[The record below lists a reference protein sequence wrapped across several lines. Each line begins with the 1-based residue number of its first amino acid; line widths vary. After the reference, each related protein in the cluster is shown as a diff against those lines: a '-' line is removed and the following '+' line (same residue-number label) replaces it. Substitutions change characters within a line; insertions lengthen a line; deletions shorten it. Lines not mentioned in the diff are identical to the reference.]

1 MKGFEFNSFHSLI
14 IKLHQRANMPTPQR
28 LSSLTPTLV
37 LKWSLKKPAAA
48 MSIGLAMSYPCFA
61 AQAQEMAFRIPAQSL
76 NSALQS
82 FAQQTNIQVLYSPD
96 DVAGLRTQGIN
107 GQFTIERAIGE
118 LLRGSPVSYS
128 FTDNTLT
135 LTARSN
141 AAVELGA
148 TNVDA
153 NKLGATTE
161 GTGSYT
167 TGSAQTA
174 TKLPLSLRETP
185 QSVTVITR
193 QRIEDQNLAN
203 LNDVVQNTPGLTL
216 RRTGPERSSY
226 YARGFS
232 LDNIMYDGLPT
243 SLDSSQVSQDL
254 LSADMAMYD
263 RVEVVRGATGLMQ
276 GAGNPSAAINL
287 IRKRPTR
294 EFQASIEGRAGTWDR
309 YRTEVD
315 VSGPLNDTG
324 SVRGRMVTAYQTGN
338 SFRDTLENERNLFYG
353 IMEADLNDST
363 TLTLSAS
370 RQQDN
375 NNGNGWTGI
384 PVGVGG
390 KDLHLSR
397 STSLSNDWE
406 YWDKVSTSA
415 YAALEHILDNGWKLN
430 LSATKT
436 WADLDMLGTYIVFP
450 AATQV
455 YNQYVGAGHYR
466 ETQNSFDAYASGP
479 FRLMDRDHELVVGAS
494 HRRVVFNG
502 DVPYN
507 ILLNSDIDPGNWD
520 SGATPKPESQDKYG
534 WQNTNAKLNSVY
546 ATTRLS
552 LADPLKLILG
562 SRLDWYENNTS
573 QPYISKES
581 EYKETRH
588 VTKYAGLIYDLND
601 NHSVYVSYTD
611 IFKPQNYLDES
622 NNIIAPITGK
632 NYELGIKGEYFD
644 GALNASAAIFQID
657 QENRAKSFSCN
668 TGTTTTCYE
677 AAGKVRSKGIELE
690 VQGQLTPNWQ
700 LAAGYTFAEAKYV
713 KDTKE
718 ENEGRLFDTDIPRH
732 LFKMSTTYTLPGQFN
747 QWRVGTSL
755 YHQNRIYNK
764 GTTYMI
770 EQDGYTLVDFMVG
783 FKPTEHID
791 ARLNL
796 NNAFDKKYYNSL
808 SNNVTVPSN
817 VYGDP
822 RNMMLS
828 VKYTF

>member
-1 MKGFEFNSFHSLI
+1 
-14 IKLHQRANMPTPQR
+14 MPTPR
-28 LSSLTPTLV
+28 TSIKPLLLVSALSSVFT
-37 LKWSLKKPAAA
+37 
-48 MSIGLAMSYPCFA
+48 FA
-61 AQAQEMAFRIPAQSL
+61 AVPLAQAASTSQTQIRTYVIAAQPLESAIAQWSASSGIPLFADGAL
-76 NSALQS
+76 TRGKNSSAVTGQHTAGAALQQLLVGTGLG
-82 FAQQTNIQVLYSPD
+82 FVMADDNRAYLQQ
-96 DVAGLRTQGIN
+96 
-107 GQFTIERAIGE
+107 
-118 LLRGSPVSYS
+118 
-128 FTDNTLT
+128 
-135 LTARSN
+135 RSDSETT
-141 AAVELGA
+141 VQ
-148 TNVDA
+148 
-153 NKLGATTE
+153 LGATTIQGQGLGMTSE
-161 GTGSYT
+161 HTGSYT
-167 TGSAQTA
+167 TGAMQTA

-193 QRIEDQNLAN
+193 QRLDDQDLAN
-203 LNDVVQNTPGLTL
+203 LNEVVQNTPGLTI

-294 EFQASIEGRAGTWDR
+294 EFQTSLEGSLGSWDR

-315 VSGPLNDTG
+315 VSGPLDDTG
-324 SVRGRMVTAYQTGN
+324 AVRGRMVTAYQTGN
-338 SFRDTLENERNLFYG
+338 SYRDTLDNERSLFYG

-375 NNGNGWTGI
+375 NNGNGWTGL
-384 PVGVGG
+384 PVGFDGS
-390 KDLHLSR
+390 DLHLSR

-406 YWDKVSTSA
+406 YWNKTSTST
-415 YAALEHILDNGWKLN
+415 YAALEHLLDNGWKLN
-430 LSATKT
+430 ISATRT
-436 WADLDMLGTYIVFP
+436 WADLDMLGTYLLGRT
-450 AATQV
+450 ATKT
-455 YNQYVGAGHYR
+455 YDQYVGAGHYR

-479 FRLMDRDHELVVGAS
+479 FRLMDRDHELVVGAA
-494 HRRVVFNG
+494 HRRVVFDG

-507 ILLNSDIDPGNWD
+507 ILLKSNIDLYNWD
-520 SGATPKPESQDKYG
+520 SGATPKPKSQDKYD

-573 QPYISKES
+573 APYKGTHS
-581 EYKETRH
+581 ELKVTRH
-588 VTKYAGLIYDLND
+588 ATKYAGLIYDLND

-611 IFKPQNYLDES
+611 IFKPQSSLDTS
-622 NNIIAPITGK
+622 GKTIAPITGE
-632 NYELGIKGEYFD
+632 NLELGIKGEYFD

-657 QENRAKSFSCN
+657 QENRAKAITDQSLCPSYPA
-668 TGTTTTCYE
+668 TSCYE
-677 AAGKVRSKGIELE
+677 ASGKVRSKGVELE
-690 VQGQLTPNWQ
+690 VQGQLTPGWE

-713 KDTKE
+713 KDAKKD
-718 ENEGRLFDTDIPRH
+718 NEGRLFDTDIPRH
-732 LFKMSTTYTLPGQFN
+732 LFKMSTTYTLPGELD

-764 GTTYMI
+764 GTTYLI
-770 EQDGYTLVDFMVG
+770 EQDGYTLVDFMLG
-783 FKPTEHID
+783 FKATEHLD

-796 NNAFDKKYYNSL
+796 NNAFNKKYYNSL
-808 SNNVTVPSN
+808 SSSVTVPSN

-822 RNMMLS
+822 RNLMLS
-828 VKYTF
+828 VKYTY

>member
-1 MKGFEFNSFHSLI
+1 MPYL
-14 IKLHQRANMPTPQR
+14 PTPPRSRVTLAVRDALFAGLLGGGALLLTAPATLAYASEQTR
-28 LSSLTPTLV
+28 SYVIPAGGLDQALNRFASESGILLSADAQLTAGKRSPGLTGRYSV
-37 LKWSLKKPAAA
+37 EE
-48 MSIGLAMSYPCFA
+48 GLARLLA
-61 AQAQEMAFRIPAQSL
+61 GTGLKAL
-76 NSALQS
+76 NSGGNYALEVAVES
-82 FAQQTNIQVLYSPD
+82 GGALELGTTTVTG
-96 DVAGLRTQGIN
+96 AGL
-107 GQFTIERAIGE
+107 
-118 LLRGSPVSYS
+118 GS
-128 FTDNTLT
+128 
-135 LTARSN
+135 
-141 AAVELGA
+141 E
-148 TNVDA
+148 
-153 NKLGATTE
+153 TE

-193 QRIEDQNLAN
+193 QRIEDQDLAN
-203 LNDVVQNTPGLTL
+203 LNEVVQNTPGLTI

-294 EFQASIEGRAGTWDR
+294 QFQASIEGSMGTWDR

-338 SFRDTLENERNLFYG
+338 SYRDTLDNERNLFYG

-375 NNGNGWTGI
+375 NNGNGWTGL
-384 PVGVGG
+384 PVGFDGS
-390 KDLHLSR
+390 DLHLSR

-406 YWDKVSTSA
+406 YWDKTSTSA

-436 WADLDMLGTYIVFP
+436 WADLDMLGTYLLGKT
-450 AATQV
+450 ATQT
-455 YNQYVGAGHYR
+455 YDQYVGAGHYR
-466 ETQNSFDAYASGP
+466 ETQNSFDAYATGP

-507 ILLNSDIDPGNWD
+507 ILLNSGIDIYNWD

-534 WQNTNAKLNSVY
+534 WQNTNAKLNSFY

-562 SRLDWYENNTS
+562 SRLDWYDNTTS
-573 QPYISKES
+573 APYKGTES
-581 EYKETRH
+581 EMKVTRH
-588 VTKYAGLIYDLND
+588 VTKYAGLIYDLD
-601 NHSVYVSYTD
+601 ENHSVYVSYTD
-611 IFKPQNYLDES
+611 IFKPQSYLDADR
-622 NNIIAPITGK
+622 NIIAPITGK

-657 QENRAKSFSCN
+657 QENRAKSITDTRLCP
-668 TGTTTTCYE
+668 TYPTTLCYE

-690 VQGQLTPNWQ
+690 LQGQLTPNWE
-700 LAAGYTFAEAKYV
+700 LAAGYTFAEAKYR
-713 KDTKE
+713 KDATKA
-718 ENEGRLFDTDIPRH
+718 NEGRLFDTDIPRH
-732 LFKMSTTYTLPGQFN
+732 LFKLSTTYTLPGQFN

-764 GTTYMI
+764 NTTYMI
-770 EQDGYTLVDFMVG
+770 EQDGYTLVDFMLG

-796 NNAFDKKYYNSL
+796 NNAFNKKYYNSL
-808 SNNVTVPSN
+808 SSSVTVPSN

-822 RNMMLS
+822 RNLMMS
-828 VKYTF
+828 VKYAF

>member
-1 MKGFEFNSFHSLI
+1 MPYL
-14 IKLHQRANMPTPQR
+14 PTPTR
-28 LSSLTPTLV
+28 LRLTRNILFAGLLSGGPVLLALPATLAHASEQTRHYAIPAGSLDQALNHFASQSGILLSADAILTTGKRSPGLSGTYSV
-37 LKWSLKKPAAA
+37 KD
-48 MSIGLAMSYPCFA
+48 GLAQLLA
-61 AQAQEMAFRIPAQSL
+61 G
-76 NSALQS
+76 
-82 FAQQTNIQVLYSPD
+82 T
-96 DVAGLRTQGIN
+96 GLR
-107 GQFTIERAIGE
+107 A
-118 LLRGSPVSYS
+118 LKSADSYIVEV
-128 FTDNTLT
+128 
-135 LTARSN
+135 
-141 AAVELGA
+141 AVDSTGALELGA
-148 TNVDA
+148 TTVTG
-153 NKLGATTE
+153 LGSTTE

-167 TGSAQTA
+167 TGAAQTS

-185 QSVTVITR
+185 QSVTVMTR
-193 QRIEDQNLAN
+193 QRIDDQALAN
-203 LNDVVQNTPGLTL
+203 LNEVVQNTPGLTL

-263 RVEVVRGATGLMQ
+263 RVEIVRGATGLMQ

-294 EFQASIEGRAGTWDR
+294 EFQASIEGRMGTWDR

-315 VSGPLNDTG
+315 VGGPLNDSG
-324 SVRGRMVTAYQTGN
+324 NVRGRMVAAYQTGN

-353 IMEADLNDST
+353 ILEADLNDST

-375 NNGNGWTGI
+375 NNGNGWTGL

-406 YWDKVSTSA
+406 YWDKISTSA
-415 YAALEHILDNGWKLN
+415 YAALEHALDNGWKLN
-430 LSATKT
+430 VSATRT

-507 ILLNSDIDPGNWD
+507 ILLNSAIDPENWD

-562 SRLDWYENNTS
+562 SRLDWYDNTTT
-573 QPYISKES
+573 QPYKGEAGNLP
-581 EYKETRH
+581 ELKVTRY
-588 VTKYAGLIYDLND
+588 VTKYAGLIYDLD
-601 NHSVYVSYTD
+601 EHHSVYVSYTD
-611 IFKPQNYLDES
+611 IFKPQNYVDES
-622 NNIIAPITGK
+622 GNVIAPVTGK

-657 QENRAKSFSCN
+657 QENRARSFSCN
-668 TGTTTTCYE
+668 TATATTCYE
-677 AAGKVRSKGIELE
+677 ASGKVRSKGIELE
-690 VQGQLTPNWQ
+690 VQGQLTPNWE

-713 KDTKE
+713 KDANE
-718 ENEGRLFDTDIPRH
+718 ANEGRLFDTDIPRH
-732 LFKMSTTYTLPGQFN
+732 LFKMSTAYTLPGQFN
-747 QWRVGTSL
+747 QWRVGASL

-770 EQDGYTLVDFMVG
+770 EQDGYTLVDFMLG

-808 SNNVTVPSN
+808 SSNATVPSN

-822 RNMMLS
+822 RNLMLS
-828 VKYTF
+828 LKYTF

>member
-1 MKGFEFNSFHSLI
+1 MPHL
-14 IKLHQRANMPTPQR
+14 PTPQR
-28 LSSLTPTLV
+28 TRLNHAVRRGLFAGLLAASPLAIIPVALAQ
-37 LKWSLKKPAAA
+37 PAASEQTHTYA
-48 MSIGLAMSYPCFA
+48 IPSGPLDQALNRFASEAGILLSVDAQLTAGKHSPGLDGSYSVDEGLARLLA
-61 AQAQEMAFRIPAQSL
+61 G
-76 NSALQS
+76 
-82 FAQQTNIQVLYSPD
+82 T
-96 DVAGLRTQGIN
+96 GLRASSNDGN
-107 GQFTIERAIGE
+107 YALEVAVDSGDALE
-118 LLRGSPVSYS
+118 LE
-128 FTDNTLT
+128 
-135 LTARSN
+135 
-141 AAVELGA
+141 AVTVTGA
-148 TNVDA
+148 Q
-153 NKLGATTE
+153 LGATTE

-167 TGSAQTA
+167 TGSTSTA
-174 TKLPLSLRETP
+174 TRMNLSPRETP
-185 QSVTVITR
+185 QSLSVITR

-226 YARGFS
+226 YSRGFS

-294 EFQASIEGRAGTWDR
+294 EFQASIEGGMGTWDR

-315 VSGPLNDTG
+315 VSGPLNDSG

-338 SFRDTLENERNLFYG
+338 SFRDTLENERTLFYG

-384 PVGVGG
+384 PVGFDGS
-390 KDLHLSR
+390 DLHLSR
-397 STSLSNDWE
+397 STSLSNNWE
-406 YWDKVSTSA
+406 YWDKTSTSA
-415 YAALEHILDNGWKLN
+415 YAALEHVLNNGWKLN
-430 LSATKT
+430 LSATRT
-436 WADLDMLGTYIVFP
+436 WADLDMLGTYILGRT
-450 AATQV
+450 ATKTHDQF
-455 YNQYVGAGHYR
+455 VGAGHYR

-494 HRRVVFNG
+494 HRRVVFDG

-507 ILLNSDIDPGNWD
+507 ILLNSDIDIHNWD
-520 SGATPKPESQDKYG
+520 SGATPKPESQDKYD
-534 WQNTNAKLNSVY
+534 WQNTNAKLNSFY

-552 LADPLKLILG
+552 LVDPLKLILG
-562 SRLDWYENNTS
+562 SRLDWYENDTS
-573 QPYISKES
+573 APYKGTES
-581 EYKETRH
+581 ELKVTRH
-588 VTKYAGLIYDLND
+588 VTKYAGLVYDLNE

-611 IFKPQNYLDES
+611 IFKPQNYLDAS
-622 NNIIAPITGK
+622 GSIIAPITGK

-668 TGTTTTCYE
+668 TTFATTCYE
-677 AAGKVRSKGIELE
+677 ASGKVRSKGIELE

-700 LAAGYTFAEAKYV
+700 LAAGYTFAEAKYR
-713 KDTKE
+713 KDTKP

-732 LFKMSTTYTLPGQFN
+732 LFKMSTSYTLPGQFN
-747 QWRVGTSL
+747 QWRVGASL

-764 GTTYMI
+764 NTTYMI
-770 EQDGYTLVDFMVG
+770 EQDGYTLVDFMLG
-783 FKPTEHID
+783 FKPTERID

-808 SNNVTVPSN
+808 SSSVTVPSN

-822 RNMMLS
+822 RNLMLS
-828 VKYTF
+828 VKYKF

>member
-1 MKGFEFNSFHSLI
+1 MPHLPATNPSRLTLAVRRALFASL
-14 IKLHQRANMPTPQR
+14 LMANP
-28 LSSLTPTLV
+28 LL
-37 LKWSLKKPAAA
+37 
-48 MSIGLAMSYPCFA
+48 LAPA
-61 AQAQEMAFRIPAQSL
+61 AQAQPATSQQTHTYAIPAGPLDQAL
-76 NSALQS
+76 NR
-82 FAQQTNIQVLYSPD
+82 FASEAGILLSVNAQLTAGKRSQGLNGSYAVNEGLARLLAGT
-96 DVAGLRTQGIN
+96 GLRASSNDGN
-107 GQFTIERAIGE
+107 YALEVAVDSGDALE
-118 LLRGSPVSYS
+118 LE
-128 FTDNTLT
+128 
-135 LTARSN
+135 
-141 AAVELGA
+141 AVTVTGA
-148 TNVDA
+148 Q
-153 NKLGATTE
+153 LGATTE

-167 TGSAQTA
+167 TGSTNTA
-174 TKLPLSLRETP
+174 TRMNLSPRETP
-185 QSVTVITR
+185 QSVSVITR

-294 EFQASIEGRAGTWDR
+294 EFQASIEGGMGTWDR

-315 VSGPLNDTG
+315 VAGPLNDTG
-324 SVRGRMVTAYQTGN
+324 TVRGRMVTAYQTGN
-338 SFRDTLENERNLFYG
+338 SFRDTLNNERSLFYG
-353 IMEADLNDST
+353 IMEADLSDST

-384 PVGVGG
+384 PVGFDGS
-390 KDLHLSR
+390 DLHLSR

-406 YWDKVSTSA
+406 YWDKTSTSA
-415 YAALEHILDNGWKLN
+415 YAALEHVLDNGWKLN
-430 LSATKT
+430 LSATRT
-436 WADLDMLGTYIVFP
+436 WADLDMLGTYILGRT
-450 AATQV
+450 ATKTHDQF
-455 YNQYVGAGHYR
+455 VGAGHYR

-494 HRRVVFNG
+494 HRRVVFDG

-507 ILLNSDIDPGNWD
+507 ILLNSNIDIHNWD
-520 SGATPKPESQDKYG
+520 SGATPKPESQDKYD
-534 WQNTNAKLNSVY
+534 WQNTNARLNSSY

-573 QPYISKES
+573 APYKGAAGDSPELKV
-581 EYKETRH
+581 TRH
-588 VTKYAGLIYDLND
+588 VTKYAGLIYDLD
-601 NHSVYVSYTD
+601 EHHSVYASYTD
-611 IFKPQNYLDES
+611 IFKPQSYVDASRNV
-622 NNIIAPITGK
+622 IAPITGK

-657 QENRAKSFSCN
+657 QENRAKSITDTDLCPSYP
-668 TGTTTTCYE
+668 TTLCYE

-700 LAAGYTFAEAKYV
+700 LAVGYTFAEAKYR
-713 KDTKE
+713 KDTKP

-732 LFKMSTTYTLPGQFN
+732 LFKMSTSYTLPGQFN
-747 QWRVGTSL
+747 QWRVGASL

-764 GTTYMI
+764 NTTYMI
-770 EQDGYTLVDFMVG
+770 EQDGYTLMDFMLG
-783 FKPTEHID
+783 FKPTERID

-808 SNNVTVPSN
+808 SSSVTVPSN

-822 RNMMLS
+822 RNLMLS

>member
-1 MKGFEFNSFHSLI
+1 MSHL
-14 IKLHQRANMPTPQR
+14 PTPTRSR
-28 LSSLTPTLV
+28 LTHHILLASLLGGAPLLLAVPAALAYASEQTRQYAIPAGGLDQALNRFASQSGILLSADAQLTAGKHSPGLSGTYSVSDGLAQLLAGTGLRV
-37 LKWSLKKPAAA
+37 LKRADSYIIEVAAD
-48 MSIGLAMSYPCFA
+48 SEG
-61 AQAQEMAFRIPAQSL
+61 
-76 NSALQS
+76 AL
-82 FAQQTNIQVLYSPD
+82 
-96 DVAGLRTQGIN
+96 
-107 GQFTIERAIGE
+107 
-118 LLRGSPVSYS
+118 
-128 FTDNTLT
+128 
-135 LTARSN
+135 
-141 AAVELGA
+141 ELGA
-148 TNVDA
+148 TTVT
-153 NKLGATTE
+153 GALLSGTTE

-167 TGSAQTA
+167 SRSAQTA

-203 LNDVVQNTPGLTL
+203 LNEVVQNTPGLTL

-276 GAGNPSAAINL
+276 GAGNPAASINL

-294 EFQASIEGRAGTWDR
+294 EFQASIEGSMGSWDR

-315 VSGPLNDTG
+315 VSGALNDSGT
-324 SVRGRMVTAYQTGN
+324 VRGRMVTAYQTGN
-338 SFRDTLENERNLFYG
+338 SYRDTLENERNLFYG
-353 IMEADLNDST
+353 ILEADLDDST

-375 NNGNGWTGI
+375 NNGNGWTGL
-384 PVGVGG
+384 PVGFDGS
-390 KDLHLSR
+390 DLHLSR
-397 STSLSNDWE
+397 STSLSSDWE
-406 YWDKVSTSA
+406 YWDKTSASA
-415 YAALEHILDNGWKLN
+415 YAALDHILDNGWKLN

-436 WADLDMLGTYIVFP
+436 WADLDMLGTYLV
-450 AATQV
+450 ANTTTQA
-455 YNQYVGAGHYR
+455 YNQFVGAGHYR

-507 ILLNSDIDPGNWD
+507 ILLNSNIDLYNWD
-520 SGATPKPESQDKYG
+520 AGATPKPPSQDKYG

-562 SRLDWYENNTS
+562 SRLDWYDNTTS
-573 QPYISKES
+573 SPYKGTAPS
-581 EYKETRH
+581 ELKVTRH
-588 VTKYAGLIYDLND
+588 VTRYAGLIYDINEH
-601 NHSVYVSYTD
+601 HSVYVSYTD
-611 IFKPQNYLDES
+611 IFKPQNYRDAS
-622 NNIIAPITGK
+622 DNIIAPITGK

-644 GALNASAAIFQID
+644 GALNASAALFQID
-657 QENRAKSFSCN
+657 QEDRAKSFTDGCP
-668 TGTTTTCYE
+668 TAPTTPCYE

-690 VQGQLTPNWQ
+690 VQGQLTPDWQ

-713 KDTKE
+713 KDAKK

-732 LFKMSTTYTLPGQFN
+732 LFKMSTSYTLPGQFN
-747 QWRVGTSL
+747 QWRVGASL

-764 GTTYMI
+764 NTTYMI
-770 EQDGYTLVDFMVG
+770 EQDGYTLVDFMLG

-791 ARLNL
+791 ARVNL
-796 NNAFDKKYYNSL
+796 NNAFDKKYYNAL
-808 SNNVTVPSN
+808 SNSVTVPSS
-817 VYGDP
+817 VYGEQ
-822 RNMMLS
+822 RNLMLS
-828 VKYTF
+828 LKYTF